1 MKTLHTPAPAASRAA
16 SRGMSLVELLVAIT
30 IGMLI
35 VTAMSLLF
43 ANSSRSRSE
52 TERSSV
58 NIENGRYAMDLLR
71 GELQLAGYF
80 AEFDPREKL
89 TSAMLTA
96 AVPDPCATTVAAL
109 NASMALH
116 IQGYDTMA
124 ASTLSCLTDVKVGTD
139 AFVVRRASG
148 CTAVPLAAGCTNLQ
162 ANAPAF
168 QASSCGN
175 ATELGNSD
183 VNVHYRLNTDLSQL
197 TLRKRNCTT
206 VADTRRYL
214 VRIYYVANN
223 DRAGDG
229 IPTLKVAELG
239 AGGFSASSL
248 VQGVENLQ
256 LEYGLDTDE
265 NGDADV
271 YTSNPG
277 LYLGCTTASS
287 PSCVGHWASVVSVKA
302 FVLSRS
308 IDQSPGYVD
317 TNTYV
322 LGRKFNGDANSFSSL
337 EAGYK
342 RKVFQEVI
350 RLQNPA
356 GRRATS

>member
-1 MKTLHTPAPAASRAA
+1 MKTLHTRFPVAARGA

-52 TERSSV
+52 TERSSR

-71 GELQLAGYF
+71 GELQVAGYF

-89 TSAMLTA
+89 TTAVLAA
-96 AVPDPCATTVAAL
+96 AVPDACATAVADL
-109 NASMALH
+109 NAAVGLH
-116 IQGYDTMA
+116 IQGYDNMA
-124 ASTLSCLTDVKVGTD
+124 TGTLSCLTDVKVGTD
-139 AFVVRRASG
+139 AFVVRRAGG
-148 CTAVPLAAGCTNLQ
+148 CTTGSTGCAALAAG
-162 ANAPAF
+162 APAF

-175 ATELGNSD
+175 ATELGNSA
-183 VNVHYRLNTDLSQL
+183 VTVHYRLNTDTSAL
-197 TLRKRNCTT
+197 TLHKRNCTT

-229 IPTLKVAELG
+229 IPTLKYAELG
-239 AGGFSASSL
+239 AGGFASSSL

-256 LEYGLDTDE
+256 IEYGLDTDG
-265 NGDADV
+265 NGDADL
-271 YTSNPG
+271 YTSDPG
-277 LYLGCTTASS
+277 LYATCSTTTS
-287 PSCVGHWASVVSVKA
+287 PSCVGQWASVVSVKA

-308 IDQSPGYVD
+308 IDQSPGYTD
-317 TNTYV
+317 ANTYV
-322 LGRKFNGDANSFSSL
+322 LGRKFNGDPNTFGSL
-337 EAGYK
+337 AAGYK

>member
-1 MKTLHTPAPAASRAA
+1 MKTHHTPAPGASRAA

-35 VTAMSLLF
+35 VAAMSLLF

-52 TERSSV
+52 TERSSR
-58 NIENGRYAMDLLR
+58 NIENGRYAMDTLR
-71 GELQLAGYF
+71 GELQMAGYF
-80 AEFDPREKL
+80 AEFDPRQKL
-89 TSAMLTA
+89 TPAVLAA
-96 AVPDPCATTVAAL
+96 AVPDPCATAVTDL
-109 NASMALH
+109 NAAMALH
-116 IQGYDTMA
+116 VQGYDNVA
-124 ASTLSCLTDVKVGTD
+124 ASTLSCLHDVKVGTD
-139 AFVVRRASG
+139 VVVVRRAAG
-148 CTAVPLAAGCTNLQ
+148 CTIGSAGCTGLAAG
-162 ANAPAF
+162 APAF

-183 VNVHYRLNTDLSQL
+183 VTVHYRLNTDTSVMTL
-197 TLRKRNCTT
+197 TKRDCTT
-206 VADTRRYL
+206 VADQRRYL
-214 VRIYYVANN
+214 VRIYYVGNN

-239 AGGFSASSL
+239 AGGFAASSL

-256 LEYGLDTDE
+256 IEYGLDTDG
-265 NGDADV
+265 NGDANI
-271 YTSNPG
+271 YTSDPG
-277 LYLGCTTASS
+277 LYLTCSTTTS
-287 PSCVGHWASVVSVKA
+287 PSCVGQWASVVSVKA

-308 IDQSPGYVD
+308 IDPSPGYTD

-322 LGRKFNGDANSFSSL
+322 LGRRFNGDPNTFSSL
-337 EAGYK
+337 AAGYK